1 MEPSRDTPEPALAR
15 PDPLVQDTT
24 YWERVL
30 GDSYAAH
37 LQQEE
42 QERMRIER
50 SLGKGKRQRKKINY
64 AEAAMLGS
72 KETKVRDFLCFR
84 PYYRISYSTLFIMPY
99 SPEQA
104 PPVKASISR
113 A

>member
-24 YWERVL
+24 YWERIL

-42 QERMRIER
+42 QERVRIER

-72 KETKVRDFLCFR
+72 KETKVRDFILVIDR
-84 PYYRISYSTLFIMPY
+84 NHPSKR
-99 SPEQA
+99 